1 MVAILGQR
9 RDRSQEADL
18 KISKVEAMVLTC
30 PLDKPIMDST
40 YVLPH
45 RSAVLVRVDTDEG
58 PFGIGEAAYFGGPPL
73 VTKTIIEKEL
83 QEYLAGE
90 NPLNIERLWEKMYQR
105 SIKHGRKGAVIAS
118 MSGIDI
124 ALWDIKAQA
133 AGMPLYRLLGGCYE
147 RIRAY
152 ASAGFYAEGK
162 GLKELGDE
170 MASYVREGFTAVKM
184 KIGGLSQA
192 GDVARVRAVREAVG
206 ENIDLLVDGNNAYT
220 SYQAIKIARKMEE
233 YDIFWF
239 EEPVPT
245 EDIEGSARVA
255 AAIDTPLAAGENE
268 FTRFGFRDLIIN
280 KAVDIAQPDVTWCGG
295 ITEARKIA
303 AMASAWNITC
313 VPHSFSS
320 AIALAANLHF
330 SASIANSMFQEFDR
344 NPNPLRE
351 NLLEEPIAINRD
363 GYIDLW
369 DRPGLGVKLND
380 AIVQKYLVE

>member
-1 MVAILGQR
+1 
-9 RDRSQEADL
+9 
-18 KISKVEAMVLTC
+18 
-30 PLDKPIMDST
+30 
-40 YVLPH
+40 
-45 RSAVLVRVDTDEG
+45 
-58 PFGIGEAAYFGGPPL
+58 
-73 VTKTIIEKEL
+73 
-83 QEYLAGE
+83 
-90 NPLNIERLWEKMYQR
+90 
-105 SIKHGRKGAVIAS
+105 
-118 MSGIDI
+118 
-124 ALWDIKAQA
+124 
-133 AGMPLYRLLGGCYE
+133 MPLYRLLGGCYE